1 MIVMVFI
8 VVAMLLTTSA
18 QQYSIYTST
27 IAIIFPD
34 LYGSIGGFIY
44 GYLAGMLLLPI
55 DNSSAGRFGR
65 EKII

>member
-18 QQYSIYTST
+18 QQYSVYTST
-27 IAIIFPD
+27 VAIIFPD

-55 DNSSAGRFGR
+55 DN
-65 EKII
+65 